1 MKRSDST
8 RPILRGVLLML
19 ISSFSTCVGQLFW
32 KLSATGSV
40 LFLLAGFALY
50 GVGALLM
57 LLAMDYGDLSVL
69 HPMLGAGYVLSF
81 VLGRI
86 FLQESISVMKMIGL
100 LAILLGLILIVRS
113 GVKEP

>member
-57 LLAMDYGDLSVL
+57 LLAMNYGDLSVL
-69 HPMLGAGYVLSF
+69 HPMLGAGYVLSLLLGS
-81 VLGRI
+81 VL
-86 FLQESISVMKMIGL
+86 LNEPLSSTKLIGVAVIVAGLVL
-100 LAILLGLILIVRS
+100 LARS
-113 GVKEP
+113 GEGGR